1 VRVAG
6 KRALITGGASGVGE
20 ASARRFHAEG
30 ATVAVVDRD
39 VTRGEAIARELGA
52 GAWFLQADVA
62 VEDEIIATIAA
73 AVSRMGGLDVLH
85 SNAGMAAGG
94 RAVDTDT
101 ADWDRV
107 HNLNLRAPWL
117 WSKHAIPH
125 IRDAG
130 GGSIVFTG
138 STSGM
143 VGYPGVIAYTSS
155 KGGLMNLTR
164 SLALELAE
172 ENITV
177 NTVSPGHLD
186 TPMTRAFMTDPAD
199 PTALARNLAAH
210 AQTVPI
216 KRLGLPEE
224 VAAFVVFLA
233 SDDARFCTGGVY
245 PCDGGVTAE

>member
-1 VRVAG
+1 MRVKD
-6 KRALITGGASGVGE
+6 KRVIVTGGASGVGE
-20 ASARRFHAEG
+20 ASVRRFHAEG
-30 ATVAVVDRD
+30 ARVVFVDRD
-39 VTRGEAIARELGA
+39 HERGAEITRELGGGVRFYA
-52 GAWFLQADVA
+52 ADVA
-62 VEDEIIATIAA
+62 VEAEIIATVAE
-73 AVSRMGGLDVLH
+73 AVRWLGGLDVLH
-85 SNAGMAAGG
+85 NNAGMVAGSS
-94 RAVDTDT
+94 AVETQVG
-101 ADWDRV
+101 DWDRV
-107 HNLNLRAPWL
+107 HDVNLKAPWL
-117 WSKHAIPH
+117 WSKHVLPH
-125 IRDAG
+125 LVAAG
-130 GGSIVFTG
+130 GGAIVFTG

-143 VGYPGVIAYTSS
+143 VGYPGAIAYTSS

-172 ENITV
+172 LNVTV

-186 TPMTRAFMTDPAD
+186 TPMTRGFLSDPGD
-199 PTALARNLAAH
+199 PTALERNLAAH